1 MQYLGQSVHNF
12 SYNITKAIKLVQ
24 GTAKSKFG
32 KSAIIIA
39 REFYVDT
46 QDPLTLQKRLL
57 KQATI
62 YRQTTSVEMFWRF
75 RIPEFMSVVYKYC
88 SDT

>member
-12 SYNITKAIKLVQ
+12 SYNITKARKLVQ

-32 KSAIIIA
+32 KSAKIIA
-39 REFYVDT
+39 RVFFVDT
-46 QDPLTLQKRLL
+46 QDPLTLQKEFL

-62 YRQTTSVEMFWRF
+62 YMQTTSVEMFWRF
-75 RIPEFMSVVYKYC
+75 RI
-88 SDT
+88 